1 MPTVTWAR
9 VDPARRAAV
18 VEAAEAEFGA
28 HGFSRGSLNVIAR
41 RAGVAKGS
49 LFQYFADKRDL
60 YAFIADIAS
69 QRVRSYM
76 EDLIRELDPNR
87 PFFEFLTDLLDG
99 WVAYFAEHPRE
110 RALHAA
116 ATLEVD
122 TDARISVRSV
132 LHRHYLDVLRPL
144 VRDAH
149 ARGDL
154 RADSDT
160 GALMSLLLLIFPHL
174 ALAPYMRGLD
184 PILGLDEP
192 TPEQPALA
200 VRRLVAVLAAAFDAQ
215 HPATNSGDRADWEKL
230 SDDERDY
237 ATRLCTQFIAGEE
250 AVTEDIQP
258 FMSAMR
264 AEGRLADEMY
274 LTQFAFEEAKHTQV
288 FRMWLDAVGISED
301 LHRYLDD
308 LPAYRQIFYAE
319 LPECLNALSAD
330 PSPAAQVRASVTYNH
345 IVEGMLALTGY
356 YAWHKICVERAIL
369 PGMQELVRRIGDDE
383 RRHMAWG
390 TFTCRRHVAAD
401 DANWTVFETRMNELI
416 PLALRLIEEGFALYG
431 DQPPFDLSKDDFLQ
445 YSTDKGMR
453 RFGTISNARGRP
465 VAEID
470 VDYSPAQL
478 EDTFADE
485 DRRTL
490 AAASA

>member
-18 VEAAEAEFGA
+18 IEAAESEFGA

-60 YAFIADIAS
+60 YAFIADIGS

-76 EDLIRELDPNR
+76 EDLIRELDPSR
-87 PFFEFLTDLLDG
+87 PFFEFLTDLLDA

-132 LHRHYLDVLRPL
+132 IHRHYLEVLRPL
-144 VRDAH
+144 LRDAQ

-160 GALMSLLLLIFPHL
+160 DALLSLLLLIFPHL

-200 VRRLVAVLAAAFDAQ
+200 VRRLVAVLAAAFSALPN
-215 HPATNSGDRADWEKL
+215 PAIN
-230 SDDERDY
+230 
-237 ATRLCTQFIAGEE
+237 
-250 AVTEDIQP
+250 
-258 FMSAMR
+258 
-264 AEGRLADEMY
+264 
-274 LTQFAFEEAKHTQV
+274 
-288 FRMWLDAVGISED
+288 
-301 LHRYLDD
+301 
-308 LPAYRQIFYAE
+308 PA
-319 LPECLNALSAD
+319 P
-330 PSPAAQVRASVTYNH
+330 
-345 IVEGMLALTGY
+345 
-356 YAWHKICVERAIL
+356 K
-369 PGMQELVRRIGDDE
+369 
-383 RRHMAWG
+383 
-390 TFTCRRHVAAD
+390 
-401 DANWTVFETRMNELI
+401 
-416 PLALRLIEEGFALYG
+416 
-431 DQPPFDLSKDDFLQ
+431 
-445 YSTDKGMR
+445 
-453 RFGTISNARGRP
+453 
-465 VAEID
+465 
-470 VDYSPAQL
+470 
-478 EDTFADE
+478 
-485 DRRTL
+485 
-490 AAASA
+490 